1 MVLLV
6 FDELPQAGLLD
17 SDGEIDA
24 RRFPNFAALQ
34 RQSDWFRNTVT
45 VADSTEQAVPAIL
58 SSELPDPDGV
68 ATYTDHPKNLFTLLG
83 SSYQTNISES
93 GAHLCPPE
101 MCPTQLLAH
110 RPVGPRAR
118 RRALDRGGGV
128 LPLRAGGDGGSRAGP
143 RVCARQRAEQAGGAL
158 PRRDQRRRQGGSL
171 NAIHLELPHIP
182 WRYTPSGP
190 TYFTGT
196 YPLGLTIERWSRS
209 PGYPIQGLQRMTLQ
223 LEYADRILGVI
234 VQSLRNWGI
243 YDKAVMAVVADHGAA
258 FIPGQ
263 SRRLLSTAN
272 SGWILRVPMFVKLPH
287 QRRGRIIS
295 RPVRTIDLLPT
306 IADVL
311 GIRIPWQVDGRSL
324 FERRHERV

>member
-1 MVLLV
+1 MESFL
-6 FDELPQAGLLD
+6 AG
-17 SDGEIDA
+17 I
-24 RRFPNFAALQ
+24 
-34 RQSDWFRNTVT
+34 
-45 VADSTEQAVPAIL
+45 
-58 SSELPDPDGV
+58 
-68 ATYTDHPKNLFTLLG
+68 
-83 SSYQTNISES
+83 
-93 GAHLCPPE
+93 
-101 MCPTQLLAH
+101 
-110 RPVGPRAR
+110 
-118 RRALDRGGGV
+118 RGTK
-128 LPLRAGGDGGSRAGP
+128 
-143 RVCARQRAEQAGGAL
+143 
-158 PRRDQRRRQGGSL
+158 GGSL
-171 NAIHLELPHIP
+171 NAIHVELPHIP

-223 LEYADRILGVI
+223 LEYADRVLGVI

-272 SGWILRVPMFVKLPH
+272 SGWILRVPMLVKLPH

-324 FERRHERV
+324 FGAPSRASLNTYVRHGQEVAHMPPAAIRRSFRTAIAVRNGLLGSGDVYTLGASRGALRRQLRGARPVEFSVESPEGTTFDPEVRIYPSLVYGSIVTPGVSDGQSLIAKLNGRIVAVGQSVDGGTRFTVLIPPSAFRPGENRLQLFAP